1 MGLQPQKLLPGVEM
15 MPLMPV
21 AKDEPSGPAPQR
33 PEPSRAD
40 SVQAAKAKIMR
51 RTSLRKQRAAQSTE
65 PGSAPDNQVFRLR
78 SSSRKKDRP

>member
-1 MGLQPQKLLPGVEM
+1 MGLQQQKLAPGIAM

-33 PEPSRAD
+33 PKPSRAD

-51 RTSLRKQRAAQSTE
+51 RQSLRKQCAAQSTE
-65 PGSAPDNQVFRLR
+65 PGSD
-78 SSSRKKDRP
+78 KDG

>member
-1 MGLQPQKLLPGVEM
+1 MGLQPQKLVPGIAM

-21 AKDEPSGPAPQR
+21 AGDEPSGPAQPR

-51 RTSLRKQRAAQSTE
+51 RKSLRKQRAARST
-65 PGSAPDNQVFRLR
+65 
-78 SSSRKKDRP
+78 